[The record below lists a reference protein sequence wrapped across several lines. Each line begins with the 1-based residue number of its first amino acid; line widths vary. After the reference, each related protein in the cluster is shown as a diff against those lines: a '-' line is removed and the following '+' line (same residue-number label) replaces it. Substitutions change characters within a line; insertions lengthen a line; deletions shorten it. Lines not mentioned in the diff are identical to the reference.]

1 MNKTLAK
8 WKRSIQKLSQNPLK
22 YFKKKILK
30 VFYKSVLRSD
40 VVKSAIESE
49 FLFVRTF
56 NRAQQT
62 PITKFSHSGVLGD
75 LIYSIPTCKSL
86 ARCERFDIYLNL
98 PKKALQFSN
107 KAEDNISGF
116 RPYFL
121 TVFEQLKP
129 LLDYQGNINLLQY
142 SPEDYEKCFDLDIW
156 RDCKKT
162 ITMPIYDMTKIYQYV
177 FPSNIDVT
185 IPWLRAPKYEKYS
198 NAIVCTRNER
208 WMNKKISYD
217 FLKNYPEVYFIGLEN
232 EYKDLNVPE
241 IKFLP
246 VKDFLD
252 AATIINSCKVFVSSQ
267 TFFFSLAEALKAP
280 RVLEVC
286 PKTPDV
292 RPNGGICCE
301 CVYQDCLEYAV
312 KKIYEGTF

>member
-1 MNKTLAK
+1 M
-8 WKRSIQKLSQNPLK
+8 
-22 YFKKKILK
+22 
-30 VFYKSVLRSD
+30 
-40 VVKSAIESE
+40 
-49 FLFVRTF
+49 
-56 NRAQQT
+56 
-62 PITKFSHSGVLGD
+62 HSGILGD

-86 ARCERFDIYLNL
+86 SKGENFTIHFNMPQKRIL
-98 PKKALQFSN
+98 FSN
-107 KAEDNISGF
+107 KAKDNITDF

-121 TVFEQLKP
+121 TIFEQLKP
-129 LLDYQGNINLLQY
+129 LFDYQNNMSLLKY
-142 SPEDYEKCFDLDIW
+142 YPENYDKCFDLDIW
-156 RDCKKT
+156 RDCMKHT
-162 ITMPIYDMTKIYQYV
+162 NISIHDMIKNYQLV
-177 FPSNIDVT
+177 FPANIDVT
-185 IPWLRAPKYEKYS
+185 SPWLKAPKDEKYS
-198 NAIVCTRNER
+198 NSIVCTRNER

-246 VKDFLD
+246 VKDFLE